1 MRIKIKMKLLSDAVF
16 GNGVSVPG
24 GEDIAILCDSYGFP
38 YYKGSTFKGIFREEL
53 IRYLGWK
60 GSSEQEIDQKSER
73 LLGKSGDTYL
83 ENNDK
88 IMFADFTLSP
98 LVRECILE
106 EVGADNPDLVR
117 GSLSHMRM
125 FTKLDEDGLVEDGS
139 LRSCRCVNKNLIF
152 YSQIDCRA
160 EDRELI
166 EDVLK
171 LVKWVGS
178 MRNRGF
184 GKVQLSV
191 I

>member
-1 MRIKIKMKLLSDAVF
+1 MTIKIKMKLLSDAVF
-16 GNGVSVPG
+16 GSGISVPG
-24 GEDIAILCDSYGFP
+24 GEDISILCDCYGFP

-60 GSSEQEIDQKSER
+60 GNTEQEIAQKTER

-83 ENNDK
+83 EDHDK
-88 IMFADFTLSP
+88 ITFADFTLP
-98 LVRECILE
+98 PIVRESILDE
-106 EVGADNPDLVR
+106 IDAEHPELVTD
-117 GSLSHMRM
+117 SLSHIRM
-125 FTKLDEDGLVEDGS
+125 FTKLDEDGLVEEGS
-139 LRSCRCVNKNLIF
+139 LRSCRCVNKNLIY
-152 YSQIDCRA
+152 YSQINCRE